1 MADMRGREES
11 YGKTAKGQIAGI
23 LEAAITG
30 EHHLEDM
37 YMERLDHLF
46 SLPNFSIVSLMSLLG
61 IDPGLRY
68 SANLPRLVAAKLG
81 PLLIEEVELEGHMD
95 VHASEE
101 DDTHKEAKTGFEGS
115 GKIGYGPVSIGIKV
129 HGSMGI
135 SEDKKRSSDYSAG
148 IKWRI
153 LAKKQDPPEALMKII
168 DALVRMQDKVTD
180 MNMSIVEAEAE
191 TLRAAAFPDVA
202 GDDADENADGGDAE
216 DSTDNSSD
224 ASADAS
230 ADDSADDSG
239 FGN

>member
-1 MADMRGREES
+1 MNNFRDREES

-37 YMERLDHLF
+37 YMARLDHLF
-46 SLPNFSIVSLMSLLG
+46 SLPNFSISSLMSLLG

-101 DDTHKEAKTGFEGS
+101 DDTHKEAKSGFEGS

-153 LAKKQDPPEALMKII
+153 LARKQDAPEALMKII

-191 TLRAAAFPDVA
+191 ILRAAAFPNVA
-202 GDDADENADGGDAE
+202 ATDDADSTDADADNAEGVTGNADDA
-216 DSTDNSSD
+216 DGNDTDGEN
-224 ASADAS
+224 
-230 ADDSADDSG
+230 
-239 FGN
+239 